1 MKLAYFTPLNPQLCG
16 ISDYNEELLPYLAA
30 HADIDLFLDG
40 FRPSKDDLPVG
51 RIFDYQKSPGAL
63 ELLKNYDAV
72 IYHIGND
79 YRFHFGTC
87 TVLRKHPGI
96 VVFHEYVL
104 EDTFLGRA
112 RETQDPRP
120 YLDEL
125 EACHGPAERARAE
138 AFMRRGEAPP
148 QEDSPLDFPLNQR
161 VAQSA
166 EGIIAH
172 SEWCRA
178 RLEQIAPGVPT
189 ARISMPVKTINPALR
204 RAWMQKD
211 GLHRPLAI
219 ASFGLMT
226 PDKGFDQTLQAL
238 SALKDEFDFHYTL
251 VGTENPYWDVRE
263 IIIRHGLGERVTITG
278 HVSLEEFERYIAS
291 TDLAINLR
299 NHTVGETS
307 ASLCRIMGLGVP
319 AVVSDIGWFSE
330 IPDGCVI
337 KVTPANNF
345 SDLESRLRELIS
357 DATLRSRTGD
367 RARDFILSEHNI
379 WRTAERYIDFTHSVI
394 DGRKTRSSTFSRTF
408 SFDVPESP
416 IPDSTAPVKAQPS
429 SQKQVARLPPRR
441 ELRVAYFSPLNPQH
455 SGIADYSEE
464 LLMHLRAFLDLDLFV
479 DGFTPTNRLMLDTF
493 TVVDYQAH
501 PSALDRLPDYDAV
514 LYHMGNDYRYHSGIY
529 GAMQRH
535 PGIVVLHDFAL
546 QDFFL
551 GMARHQGQMSIYF
564 DEIEGGHGRR
574 ERLKAE
580 EHFNRGAAPLHESAP
595 LEFPLNARMVRSAD
609 GVIVHSEWAR
619 NRLAAAAPE
628 TPITCIK
635 HHITERAAQTLP
647 VVKERPNGTVNIA
660 SFGLITPDKAIE
672 RVLRALAA
680 LRDQLDFHYTM
691 IGSAANFPEL
701 PQLIRRFGLQRKVT
715 VSGYVSLEEFQQRIL
730 ETDIAINLRERPVGA
745 TSGSLCRLMAAAVPT
760 IVSNVGA
767 FSELPDN
774 AVVKIDHDL
783 FGDAVLQAYLSKL
796 IKDSNLRRRIG
807 RNARAYVLAEHN
819 IEASAAKYAAFVR
832 EVIAR
837 RARTN
842 FVRNISDEMTALGIQ
857 AHDDVMLRGVATE
870 IATLAP
876 AAEFATV
883 RSHFPAA
890 GDNGAKRQPRIAD
903 NEQRPAPQASL
914 ELEDPAESVPREIEI
929 DEDAGRMPRVAGIDY
944 KQGAREYTAALSTE
958 LNYYLRTKPFANLH
972 KPIKFSGDGMDPE
985 TARHFYDFAN
995 MAVALALRADAKLL
1009 DVGCGPGW
1017 LTEYFARL
1025 GYEMT
1030 GIDISDGLI
1039 QVARERL
1046 EGLPYQVDHE
1056 TPLRC
1061 RFVTHD
1067 IEAGPLEER
1076 FDAIICYD
1084 ALHHFADEKSVF
1096 RNLAAMLEIGGVLFI
1111 VEGHKPPSGSPTEI
1125 ELRGFM
1131 EKYKTL
1137 ESPFNSDYLRALI
1150 DQNGFAIV
1158 SDYVSVNGLF
1168 ERKLLTRDEEDL
1180 TLPLRSFDTD
1190 YHYFTCMK
1198 VTGRGPG
1205 SNVPDSRN
1213 PGTLRARILA
1223 RTSPPETV
1231 TAGASFKLPITF
1243 INVGDTLWLTGQT
1256 VRNGLVMPG
1265 VKITDEAKKL
1275 VGENHGPLLPRAVA
1289 PGRSLTLDLLIHAP
1303 AQPGAYTVKVDL
1315 VDQKVCW
1322 FEEKGSEPLLFA
1334 IEVSEARP

>member
-1 MKLAYFTPLNPQLCG
+1 
-16 ISDYNEELLPYLAA
+16 
-30 HADIDLFLDG
+30 
-40 FRPSKDDLPVG
+40 VG
-51 RIFDYQKSPGAL
+51 RIFDYQENPDAL
-63 ELLKNYDAV
+63 ELLKDYDAV
-72 IYHIGND
+72 IYHVGND

-87 TVLRKHPGI
+87 TVLRRHPGI

-112 RETQDPRP
+112 REVLDPRP

-148 QEDSPLDFPLNQR
+148 QEDSPLDFPLNKR

-172 SEWCRA
+172 SEWCGA

-204 RAWMQKD
+204 HAWMQKD

-251 VGTENPYWDVRE
+251 VGTENSHWDVRE
-263 IIIRHGLGERVTITG
+263 IIVRHGLGERVTITG
-278 HVSLEEFERYIAS
+278 HVSLEEFERYIAG
-291 TDLAINLR
+291 TDIAINLR
-299 NHTVGETS
+299 SHTVGETS
-307 ASLCRIMGLGVP
+307 ASLCRIMGMGVP

-330 IPDGCVI
+330 IPAGCVI

-345 SDLESRLRELIS
+345 SDLETRLRELIS
-357 DATLRSRTGD
+357 DAALRGHTGEG
-367 RARDFILSEHNI
+367 ARDFILSEHNI

-394 DGRKTRSSTFSRTF
+394 DGRQTRSSTFPRTS
-408 SFDVPESP
+408 SFDVPELP
-416 IPDSTAPVKAQPS
+416 NEESTAPVMTQPS
-429 SQKQVARLPPRR
+429 SQKQVAPLSPRR

-479 DGFTPTNRLMLDTF
+479 DGFTPSNQLILNTF
-493 TVVDYQAH
+493 SVVDYQAH
-501 PSALDRLPDYDAV
+501 PSALDTLADYDAV

-529 GAMQRH
+529 AAMQRH

-551 GMARHQGQMSIYF
+551 GLARQQGQMSIYF
-564 DEIEGGHGRR
+564 DEIEDGHGRR
-574 ERLKAE
+574 ERLQAE
-580 EHFNRGAAPLHESAP
+580 SHFNRGAIPFHESAP
-595 LEFPLNARMVRSAD
+595 LEFPLNARMARSAE

-619 NRLAAAAPE
+619 DRLAAAAPG

-635 HHITERAAQTLP
+635 HHITQRAAQTLP
-647 VVKERPNGTVNIA
+647 IVKDRQNGKVKIA

-672 RVLRALAA
+672 RTLRALAA
-680 LRDQLDFHYTM
+680 LRDQTDFHYTM
-691 IGSAANFPEL
+691 VGSAANFPEL
-701 PQLIRRFGLQRKVT
+701 PQLIRRLGLQRNIT
-715 VSGYVSLEEFQQRIL
+715 VSGYVSLEEFQERIL
-730 ETDIAINLRERPVGA
+730 DTDIAINLRERPVGA

-767 FSELPDN
+767 FAELPDN
-774 AVVKIDHDL
+774 AVVKIDHDQ
-783 FGDAVLQAYLSKL
+783 FGDALLQAYLGKL
-796 IKDSNLRRRIG
+796 IRDPKLRTRIG

-819 IEASAAKYAAFVR
+819 IESSAAKYAAFVR

-837 RARTN
+837 RARTH

-857 AHDDVMLRGVATE
+857 SRDDVLLRGVATE

-883 RSHFPAA
+883 HSHLSAA
-890 GDNGAKRQPRIAD
+890 RDNGAKRQPMIAD
-903 NEQRPAPQASL
+903 NEQSPAPASL
-914 ELEDPAESVPREIEI
+914 EIEAPEESVPRELEI
-929 DEDAGRMPRVAGIDY
+929 DEAAGRMPRVKGIDY
-944 KQGAREYTAALSTE
+944 KQGAREYTEALSTE

-995 MAVALALRADAKLL
+995 MAVALALRADAKILA
-1009 DVGCGPGW
+1009 VGCGPGW

-1039 QVARERL
+1039 QVARQRL
-1046 EGLPYQVDHE
+1046 EGLPHQVDHE
-1056 TPLRC
+1056 TDRHANWLGESNFPPIGQRNRMFDQHVRSQALQC
-1061 RFVTHD
+1061 GLHL
-1067 IEAGPLEER
+1067 GEE
-1076 FDAIICYD
+1076 
-1084 ALHHFADEKSVF
+1084 
-1096 RNLAAMLEIGGVLFI
+1096 
-1111 VEGHKPPSGSPTEI
+1111 
-1125 ELRGFM
+1125 
-1131 EKYKTL
+1131 
-1137 ESPFNSDYLRALI
+1137 
-1150 DQNGFAIV
+1150 
-1158 SDYVSVNGLF
+1158 
-1168 ERKLLTRDEEDL
+1168 
-1180 TLPLRSFDTD
+1180 
-1190 YHYFTCMK
+1190 
-1198 VTGRGPG
+1198 TG
-1205 SNVPDSRN
+1205 
-1213 PGTLRARILA
+1213 
-1223 RTSPPETV
+1223 
-1231 TAGASFKLPITF
+1231 K
-1243 INVGDTLWLTGQT
+1243 
-1256 VRNGLVMPG
+1256 
-1265 VKITDEAKKL
+1265 
-1275 VGENHGPLLPRAVA
+1275 
-1289 PGRSLTLDLLIHAP
+1289 
-1303 AQPGAYTVKVDL
+1303 
-1315 VDQKVCW
+1315 
-1322 FEEKGSEPLLFA
+1322 
-1334 IEVSEARP
+1334 

>member
-1 MKLAYFTPLNPQLCG
+1 MRLAYFTPLNPQLCG

-30 HADIDLFLDG
+30 HAEIDLFLDG
-40 FRPSKDDLPVG
+40 FQPSKDDLPVG
-51 RIFDYQKSPGAL
+51 GIFDYQKHPEVL
-63 ELLKNYDAV
+63 ELLKDYDAT
-72 IYHIGND
+72 IYHVGND

-87 TVLRKHPGI
+87 TVLRRHPGI
-96 VVFHEYVL
+96 VVFHEYVI

-112 RETQDPRP
+112 REVQDMRP

-138 AFMRRGEAPP
+138 EFMRRGEAPP
-148 QEDSPLDFPLNQR
+148 QENFPLDFPLNKR
-161 VAQSA
+161 VANSA

-172 SEWCRA
+172 SEWSRA

-204 RAWMQKD
+204 RAWMQRD

-263 IIIRHGLGERVTITG
+263 AIIRYGLGERVTITG
-278 HVSLEEFERYIAS
+278 HVSLEDFERYIAG
-291 TDLAINLR
+291 TDIAINLR
-299 NHTVGETS
+299 SHTVGETS
-307 ASLCRIMGLGVP
+307 ASLCRIMGVGVP

-330 IPDGCVI
+330 IPDDCVI

-345 SDLESRLRELIS
+345 SDLQPRLRELIADS
-357 DATLRSRTGD
+357 AIRQRTGD

-394 DGRKTRSSTFSRTF
+394 GARKTRTRSF
-408 SFDVPESP
+408 SFAAPESQIDQP
-416 IPDSTAPVKAQPS
+416 ATPVIDQPSTPTTVMRTAPH
-429 SQKQVARLPPRR
+429 R
-441 ELRVAYFSPLNPQH
+441 ELRVGYFSPLNPQH

-464 LLMHLRAFLDLDLFV
+464 LLMHLRSFLDIDLFV
-479 DGFTPTNRLMLDTF
+479 DGFIPTNQQMLDTF
-493 TVVDYQAH
+493 RVFDYQKDPA
-501 PSALDRLPDYDAV
+501 ALDMLADYDAV
-514 LYHMGNDYRYHSGIY
+514 LYHIGNDYRYHSGIY
-529 GAMQRH
+529 SAMQRH
-535 PGIVVLHDFAL
+535 PSIVVLHDFAL

-580 EHFNRGAAPLHESAP
+580 EHFQRGAAPFHESAP
-595 LEFPLNARMVRSAD
+595 LEFPLNTRLARSAE
-609 GVIVHSEWAR
+609 GIIVHSEWAR
-619 NRLAAAAPE
+619 DRLAAVAPE
-628 TPITCIK
+628 VPIACIR
-635 HHITERAAQTLP
+635 HHITQRAAETPP
-647 VVKERPNGTVNIA
+647 VIKDRQDGKVNIA

-672 RVLRALAA
+672 RILRALAA
-680 LRDQLDFHYTM
+680 LRDQLDFQYTLV
-691 IGSAANFPEL
+691 GSAANFPEL
-701 PQLIRRFGLQRKVT
+701 PQLIRRFGLQRNVMVT
-715 VSGYVSLEEFQQRIL
+715 GYVSLEEFQQRIM

-767 FSELPDN
+767 FAEIPDN
-774 AVVKIDHDL
+774 AVVKIDHDQ
-783 FGDAVLQAYLSKL
+783 FGDALLQAYLSKL
-796 IKDSNLRRRIG
+796 IKDPNLRTRIG
-807 RNARAYVLAEHN
+807 RNARQYVLAEHN
-819 IEASAAKYAAFVR
+819 IETSAAKYAAFVR

-837 RARTN
+837 RPRTD
-842 FVRNISDEMTALGIQ
+842 FVRNVSDEMTALGIQ
-857 AHDDVMLRGVATE
+857 SHDHALLRGVASE
-870 IATLAP
+870 IATLVP
-876 AAEFATV
+876 AAEFANV
-883 RSHFPAA
+883 RSHFPIARSNGA
-890 GDNGAKRQPRIAD
+890 RHRRAIPDNG
-903 NEQRPAPQASL
+903 QRPASVVEP
-914 ELEDPAESVPREIEI
+914 EIVKPEEPAPPEIEV
-929 DEDAGRMPRVAGIDY
+929 DETAGRMPRIEGIDY
-944 KQGAREYTAALSTE
+944 KQGAREYAAALSTD
-958 LNYYLRTKPFANLH
+958 LSYYLRTKPFANLH

-995 MAVALALRADAKLL
+995 MAVALALRADAKIL

-1017 LTEYFARL
+1017 VTEYFARL
-1025 GYEMT
+1025 GYDMT

-1056 TPLRC
+1056 TPVRC
-1061 RFVTHD
+1061 RFITHD
-1067 IEAGPLEER
+1067 VEAAPLAEQ

-1137 ESPFNSDYLRALI
+1137 ESPFSSDYLRALI

-1168 ERKLLTRDEEDL
+1168 ERKMLTREEGDL
-1180 TLPLRSFDTD
+1180 SLPLKSLDTD

-1198 VTGRGPG
+1198 VTERGSG

-1213 PGTLRARILA
+1213 PGTLRARVVA
-1223 RTSPPETV
+1223 RTPPPETV
-1231 TAGASFKLPITF
+1231 TAGTSFKLPITF

-1256 VRNGLVMPG
+1256 VRTGLVMPG
-1265 VKITDEAKKL
+1265 VKITDETEKL

-1289 PGRSLTLDLLIHAP
+1289 PGRSLTLDLLINAP
-1303 AQPGAYTVKVDL
+1303 AQPGSYEVKVDL

-1322 FEEKGSEPLLFA
+1322 FEEKGSEPLVFTVKVLK
-1334 IEVSEARP
+1334 P

>member
-1 MKLAYFTPLNPQLCG
+1 MRLAYFTPLNPQLCG

-40 FRPSKDDLPVG
+40 FQPSKDDLPVG
-51 RIFDYQKSPGAL
+51 RIFDYQKNPEAL
-63 ELLKNYDAV
+63 ELLKDYDAV
-72 IYHIGND
+72 IYHVGND

-87 TVLRKHPGI
+87 TVLRRHPGI

-112 RETQDPRP
+112 REVQDPRP

-125 EACHGPAERARAE
+125 DACHGPAERARAE
-138 AFMRRGEAPP
+138 TFMRRGEAPP
-148 QEDSPLDFPLNQR
+148 QEDSPLDFPLNKR

-189 ARISMPVKTINPALR
+189 ARISMPVKTINPVLR

-299 NHTVGETS
+299 THTVGETS
-307 ASLCRIMGLGVP
+307 ASLCRIMGIGVP
-319 AVVSDIGWFSE
+319 AIVSDIGWFSE
-330 IPDGCVI
+330 IPDGCVT

-357 DATLRSRTGD
+357 DAALRGRTGD

-379 WRTAERYIDFTHSVI
+379 WRTAEGYMDFTHRVI
-394 DGRKTRSSTFSRTF
+394 DARKTQSVTIARTF

-416 IPDSTAPVKAQPS
+416 TEESTAPITTQPS
-429 SQKQVARLPPRR
+429 SQKQIARLPPRR

-479 DGFTPTNRLMLDTF
+479 DGFTPSNRLMLETF
-493 TVVDYQAH
+493 SVVDYQGH
-501 PSALDRLPDYDAV
+501 PSALDTLPDYDAV
-514 LYHMGNDYRYHSGIY
+514 LYHIGNDYRYHSGIY
-529 GAMQRH
+529 AAMQRH
-535 PGIVVLHDFAL
+535 PGILVLHDFAL

-551 GMARHQGQMSIYF
+551 GMARHQGQMNIYF

-574 ERLKAE
+574 ERLRAE
-580 EHFNRGAAPLHESAP
+580 EHFKRGAVPFHESAP
-595 LEFPLNARMVRSAD
+595 LEFPLNARLARSAE
-609 GVIVHSEWAR
+609 GVIVHSAWAR
-619 NRLAAAAPE
+619 DRIAAVSPE
-628 TPITCIK
+628 TPISCIK
-635 HHITERAAQTLP
+635 HHITQRAAQTPP
-647 VVKERPNGTVNIA
+647 VVKDRPNGKVNIA

-672 RVLRALAA
+672 RILRALAA
-680 LRDQLDFHYTM
+680 LRDKTDFQYTM
-691 IGSAANFPEL
+691 VGSAANFPEL
-701 PQLIRRFGLQRKVT
+701 PQLIRRFGLQRHVT
-715 VSGYVSLEEFQQRIL
+715 VSGHVSLEEFQQRIL

-774 AVVKIDHDL
+774 AVVKIDHDQ
-783 FGDAVLQAYLSKL
+783 FGDALLQAYLSNL
-796 IKDSNLRRRIG
+796 IKDPNLRARIG

-819 IEASAAKYAAFVR
+819 IESSAAKYAAFVR

-857 AHDDVMLRGVATE
+857 SRDDVMLRGVAAE

-876 AAEFATV
+876 AAEFAIAH
-883 RSHFPAA
+883 SHFPAA
-890 GDNGAKRQPRIAD
+890 GINGAKRQPPIAD
-903 NEQRPAPQASL
+903 SEQSPAPQASP
-914 ELEDPAESVPREIEI
+914 EIEYRQESVPREIEI
-929 DEDAGRMPRVAGIDY
+929 DKAAGRMPRVEGIDY

-995 MAVALALRADAKLL
+995 MAVALALRADAKIL

-1039 QVARERL
+1039 QVASERL
-1046 EGLPYQVDHE
+1046 QGLPYQVDQE

-1061 RFVTHD
+1061 RFITHD
-1067 IEAGPLEER
+1067 IEAAPLDEK

-1096 RNLAAMLEIGGVLFI
+1096 DNLAAMLEIGGVLFI
-1111 VEGHKPPSGSPTEI
+1111 VEGHQPPSGSPTES

-1137 ESPFNSDYLRALI
+1137 ESPFSSDYLRALI
-1150 DQNGFAIV
+1150 DQHGFAIV

-1168 ERKLLTRDEEDL
+1168 ERGLLTPDEGDL
-1180 TLPLRSFDTD
+1180 SLPLRSLDTD

-1198 VTGRGPG
+1198 VTRRGPG

-1213 PGTLRARILA
+1213 PGTLRARIVA

-1231 TAGASFKLPITF
+1231 TAGTSFKLPIAF
-1243 INVGDTLWLTGQT
+1243 INIGDTLWLTGQT

-1265 VKITDEAKKL
+1265 VKITDETKKL
-1275 VGENHGPLLPRAVA
+1275 VSENHGPLLPRAVA

-1303 AQPGAYTVKVDL
+1303 AQPGVYTVKVDL

-1322 FEEKGSEPLLFA
+1322 FEEKGSEPLVLA
-1334 IEVSEARP
+1334 IKVSEP